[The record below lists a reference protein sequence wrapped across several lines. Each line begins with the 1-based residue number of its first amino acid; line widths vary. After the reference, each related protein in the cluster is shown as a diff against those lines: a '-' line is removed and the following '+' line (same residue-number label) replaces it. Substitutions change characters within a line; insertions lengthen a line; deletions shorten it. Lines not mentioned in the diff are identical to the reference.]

1 MFQDTSVIVTAKCRH
16 KVTASGLSLIVMI
29 CPPLFLYPTTQPGL
43 RSLAKYTVTNAGV
56 VQLQYEK
63 ITATVMGLE
72 VDTPSFL
79 AKQASSSIQT
89 KWFNGQMWIERLK
102 VQDVD
107 GVPEEARAAI
117 EAASLA
123 AGTPG
128 YIYNVYRFDGD

>member
-1 MFQDTSVIVTAKCRH
+1 
-16 KVTASGLSLIVMI
+16 
-29 CPPLFLYPTTQPGL
+29 
-43 RSLAKYTVTNAGV
+43 V

-72 VDTPSFL
+72 VDTPPFL